1 MAVKELDKSL
11 QINTGALREALANPR
26 VRANSDW
33 CVACGASAAAGPE
46 LPRVIEQQ
54 ISQDPELIKSLVRD
68 DFVSRLSERL
78 SSADLNAD
86 WCVACGA
93 SAASAPGDLVSNPAR
108 VSDDLIDQLA
118 TRLIARG

>member
-1 MAVKELDKSL
+1 MPKATENAIK
-11 QINTGALREALANPR
+11 INPDAIREAISNPK

-46 LPRVIEQQ
+46 LPRIVEQQ
-54 ISQDPELIKSLVRD
+54 ISQDPEMIKGLVRE
-68 DFVSRLSERL
+68 DFVSKLSEKL
-78 SSADLNAD
+78 ASPDLNAD

-93 SAASAPGDLVSNPAR
+93 SAATAPGALVSNPATI
-108 VSDDLIDQLA
+108 SDDVIDALA